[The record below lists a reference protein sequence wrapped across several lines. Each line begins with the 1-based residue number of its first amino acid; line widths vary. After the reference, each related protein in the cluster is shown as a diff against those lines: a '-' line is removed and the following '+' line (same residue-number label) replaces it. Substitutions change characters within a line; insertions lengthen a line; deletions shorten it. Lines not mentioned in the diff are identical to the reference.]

1 MIPSFAIL
9 HFEMPRIS
17 AERLI
22 NLSHHIFFLKTWL
35 TLLGYI
41 LYLINSV
48 EIILLKQII
57 CCILHTHSFDT
68 KHFIG

>member
-22 NLSHHIFFLKTWL
+22 NLSHHIFFLKTWI

-41 LYLINSV
+41 LSRNYLTETNY
-48 EIILLKQII
+48 LLSFA
-57 CCILHTHSFDT
+57 HT
-68 KHFIG
+68 FI